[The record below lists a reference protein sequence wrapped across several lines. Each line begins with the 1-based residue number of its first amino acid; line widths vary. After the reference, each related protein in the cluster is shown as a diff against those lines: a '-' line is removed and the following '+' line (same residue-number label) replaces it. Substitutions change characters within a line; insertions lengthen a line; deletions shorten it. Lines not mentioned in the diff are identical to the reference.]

1 MPIASVPTCRAVVR
15 WLVSLCLTIATPI
28 SIAHAP
34 EPPSNLPV
42 AASPKDSSKGLP
54 VLTEA
59 QQIRTMNPDEANR
72 GYPVRLRAVVTYVDP
87 DNGEFFVQDA
97 TAGIFLSDP
106 LAQLTPYF
114 HVGDFVEVTGV
125 TEDPD
130 FAPQIGK
137 PVVRILGHAALPKP
151 REVGFDALI
160 STREDSQW
168 VQFEGLVR
176 AAVRQGNSVNLE
188 VSGGGGQVQVRILNA
203 RGLDG
208 GHLLDARIRV
218 EGICYSEFNEKNQLV
233 SVDVHAPGAS
243 QLTVLEPPPGD
254 PFKTPVR
261 SLSSLLGFT
270 AAGSTG
276 HRVRVQGTVTLQRPK
291 GLFIQDGSQ
300 GLYVPHFRDPGLSAG
315 DRVELV
321 GFPDAGD
328 YTPVLMH
335 VICRRIGSAA
345 VPPAVRINS
354 AQALTGAFDTMR
366 VRIEATLRGE
376 GTSEADRTL
385 ILQEGN
391 TLFEARLE
399 KSLAPRDWE
408 SSLPPGTRLR
418 LTGVCS
424 VDVDRNRAPEGFN
437 ILLRSGDDI
446 EVIARPPWWN
456 LRRTLL
462 LAGLCGGLTLA
473 VLAWVAVLR
482 RRVRQQ
488 TEMIRR
494 QVQTEAELQRRFEY
508 AVRATRDT
516 IWDWNLLTQEIC
528 WSEGIHTVFGYAA
541 GQTCT
546 DSSWWH
552 RRIHPEDA
560 ERVQSS
566 LQRTVATGGDQW
578 SAEYRVRR
586 ADGSYAHV
594 LDRGYVMYDL
604 SGAPCRM
611 ICATM
616 DITAQK
622 HAEEELA
629 HERNLLRTL
638 IDTAPDLI
646 YVKDSKGR
654 FLVANRA
661 LGSLLGVTSPE
672 ALLGK
677 TDFDC
682 YPEELAESL
691 WAEDQKIMN
700 SGEAL
705 INHEESTVDSL
716 GKVNW
721 VLTTKV
727 PLHDSAGSIMGL
739 MSVSRN
745 ITSRKQAEKEL
756 EKARDAA
763 EAASRAKG
771 EFLANMS
778 HEIRTP
784 LNGILGMTELA
795 LDTAL
800 DSEQREYLEAVK
812 LSSDSLLN
820 VVNDI
825 LDFSKI
831 EAGKLEL
838 SPEDFD
844 LRAQVHDVVKL
855 MTVPARLKGLR
866 LASHT
871 APDVPRLIHGDPTR
885 LRQIVLNL
893 VGNAVKFTE
902 QGEVLVEVFREA
914 ENASEVTLHFVVRD
928 TGIGIAGPMQRAIF
942 EAFVQADGSTT
953 RRFGGTGLGLT
964 ISSRLVQIMGGR
976 IWVESEEGHGSRFHF
991 TARFAVPSGRRQEL
1005 ESGMAD
1011 VLSAGNGEGL
1021 ARRQRL
1027 HGARILLA
1035 EDNGVNRIFIVRLL
1049 EKHGHSVVTAVDGR
1063 DALAAFAK
1071 CHFDLVLMDVQMP
1084 GMDGLEA
1091 TEAIR
1096 ELEKESSLH
1105 VPIVALTAHALNG
1118 DRERCLAAGMD
1129 GYLSK
1134 PVHADELLE
1143 MLDAF
1148 LRKGVNGKAS
1158 APREIDQ
1165 ITVPAEALLC

>member
-1 MPIASVPTCRAVVR
+1 MSRAVVR
-15 WLVSLCLTIATPI
+15 WLVSLCLTIATPV
-28 SIAHAP
+28 SSAHAP
-34 EPPSNLPV
+34 EPPSSLP
-42 AASPKDSSKGLP
+42 ASVTTAVPSQALP
-54 VLTEA
+54 LLTEA
-59 QQIRTMNPDEANR
+59 QQIRTLTPDEANR

-87 DNGEFFVQDA
+87 AALDFFVQDA
-97 TAGIFLSDP
+97 TAGIFINDP
-106 LAQLTPYF
+106 LLQQSP
-114 HVGDFVEVTGV
+114 HVHAGDLVEVAGV

-137 PVVRILGHAALPKP
+137 PSVQVLGPGVLPKP
-151 REVGFDALI
+151 REASFDALV
-160 STREDSQW
+160 STRDDSQW
-168 VQFEGLVR
+168 VEFNGVVR
-176 AAVRQGNSVNLE
+176 AVERQGNRLDLE
-188 VSGGGGQVQVRILNA
+188 VSGGGPLQVHVLDA

-208 GHLLDARIRV
+208 DHLLDARIRV
-218 EGICYSEFNEKNQLV
+218 EGVCGSNFNSKNQLV
-233 SVDVHAPGAS
+233 SVDLRTPGAS
-243 QLTVLEPPPGD
+243 QLTVLEPPPAD
-254 PFKTPVR
+254 PFTTPVR
-261 SLSSLLGFT
+261 SLSSLLSFT
-270 AAGSTG
+270 AAGATG
-276 HRVRVQGTVTLQRPK
+276 HRVRVQGTVTLPRLR
-291 GLFIQDGSQ
+291 GLFIQDGAQ
-300 GLYVPHFRDPGLSAG
+300 GLYVPRFRDPALSVG

-321 GFPDAGD
+321 GFPDVGE
-328 YTPVLMH
+328 YTPVLMRA
-335 VICRRIGSAA
+335 ICRRIGFGAL
-345 VPPAVRINS
+345 PPAVKINA
-354 AQALTGAFDTMR
+354 AQVLTGSFDTVR
-366 VRIEATLRGE
+366 VWIDATLRGE
-376 GTSEADRTL
+376 GYSETDRTL

-391 TLFEARLE
+391 TLFEARLDR
-399 KSLAPRDWE
+399 SLAPRDWG
-408 SSLPPGTRLR
+408 SSFPPGTRLR

-424 VDVDRNRAPEGFN
+424 VTVDRNRTPEGFN
-437 ILLRSGDDI
+437 ILLRSPDDV
-446 EVIARPPWWN
+446 EVLARPSWWN

-473 VLAWVAVLR
+473 VLAWVLVLR
-482 RRVRQQ
+482 RRLRQQ

-528 WSEGIHTVFGYAA
+528 WSEGIQTVFGYAA
-541 GQTCT
+541 GQACT
-546 DSSWWH
+546 DSSWWY
-552 RRIHPEDA
+552 RRIHPDDA
-560 ERVQSS
+560 ERVQGS

-578 SAEYRVRR
+578 SAEYRVQR

-594 LDRGYVMYDL
+594 LDRGYVMYDS

-646 YVKDSKGR
+646 YIKDSRGR

-661 LGSLLGVTSPE
+661 LAGLLGVSSPE

-682 YPEELAESL
+682 YPQQLAESL
-691 WAEDQKIMN
+691 RADDQRIMN

-705 INHEESTVDSL
+705 INHEESTIDSF

-727 PLHDSAGSIMGL
+727 PLRDSGGSIMGL

-838 SPEDFD
+838 TPEDFD
-844 LRAQVHDVVKL
+844 PRAQLHEVVKL

-866 LASHT
+866 LASHA
-871 APDVPRLIHGDPTR
+871 APDVPRLIHGDPAR

-914 ENASEVTLHFVVRD
+914 ENAGEATLHFVVRD
-928 TGIGIAGPMQRAIF
+928 TGIGIAGPKQRAIF

-964 ISSRLVQIMGGR
+964 ISSRLVQMMGGR
-976 IWVESEEGHGSRFHF
+976 IWVESEEGQGSRFHF
-991 TARFAVPSGRRQEL
+991 TARFAVPPVRRPEP
-1005 ESGMAD
+1005 EGEIVGVVST
-1011 VLSAGNGEGL
+1011 GNGDGL
-1021 ARRQRL
+1021 ARRQRP

-1049 EKHGHSVVTAVDGR
+1049 EKHGYSVATAVDGR
-1063 DALAAFAK
+1063 DALEAFAK

-1091 TEAIR
+1091 TAAIR
-1096 ELEKESSLH
+1096 EVEKESSLH
-1105 VPIVALTAHALNG
+1105 VPIVALTAHALKG

-1134 PVHADELLE
+1134 PVHADELFQT
-1143 MLDAF
+1143 LDAF
-1148 LRKGVNGKAS
+1148 LRKGTNGNGSAS
-1158 APREIDQ
+1158 WEIEPL
-1165 ITVPAEALLC
+1165 TVTEEALSC